1 MLINNVI
8 YVIFCLCLCV
18 HQSNLNVLAEILL
31 LTYQNVNA
39 LANLSYYILSFLNK
53 IAWAKHLGC
62 WLAIFLHSLLI
73 NDAFQYK
80 WETFWFISS
89 DKVWKIR
96 KSFQESQ
103 MKGRVIINKDWICEF
118 CSNSLQERFQP
129 NSWHF
134 CRRIVCK
141 RKCNDSVRN
150 RSCKEFER
158 NLKIQSKNKTFFKSV
173 N

>member
-1 MLINNVI
+1 MCSHYLLSTWNDVLPYFSSDFRVKFGKLESIIDFKRTKQEHFGACLTHMLINNVI

-39 LANLSYYILSFLNK
+39 LANLFANLSYYILSFLNK

-73 NDAFQYK
+73 NDVFQYK

-96 KSFQESQ
+96 KSE
-103 MKGRVIINKDWICEF
+103 
-118 CSNSLQERFQP
+118 ER
-129 NSWHF
+129 
-134 CRRIVCK
+134 
-141 RKCNDSVRN
+141 
-150 RSCKEFER
+150 
-158 NLKIQSKNKTFFKSV
+158 
-173 N
+173 